1 MHRSAVVL
9 RSYVLVPVMI
19 SSGVELLG
27 EAESFGIRFL
37 IDEPDDQHR
46 KISGDV

>member
-1 MHRSAVVL
+1 
-9 RSYVLVPVMI
+9 MI

-27 EAESFGIRFL
+27 EAESFGIRFR

-46 KISGDV
+46 EIAGDV